1 MKDNFGN
8 TRPIQIEEY
17 EWWFNGRIIV
27 KQKDDRLPT
36 WISFK
41 DSKNSY
47 KIAIHSSKADA
58 VKFALE
64 NPFLTPDN
72 FPTDYIGGFNQNGE
86 NIEAL
91 NTISVS
97 FDK

>member
-8 TRPIQIEEY
+8 TKPVQIEEN

-41 DSKNSY
+41 DSKSSY
-47 KIAIHSSKADA
+47 ETAIHSSKADA
-58 VKFALE
+58 VKFALK
-64 NPFLTPDN
+64 NPFLTPDY
-72 FPTDYIGGFNQNGE
+72 FPSDYIGGKNQNSD
-86 NIEAL
+86 NVDTL
-91 NTISVS
+91 NT
-97 FDK
+97 